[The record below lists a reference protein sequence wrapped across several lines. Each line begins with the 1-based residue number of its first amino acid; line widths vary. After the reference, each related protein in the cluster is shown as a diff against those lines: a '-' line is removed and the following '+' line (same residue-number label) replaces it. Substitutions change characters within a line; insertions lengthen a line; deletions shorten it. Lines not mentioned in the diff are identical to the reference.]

1 MNIVIA
7 GLGKFG
13 KELTSYLSKENHNI
27 IVIDNKANIVA
38 DTVNQFDVKGI
49 SGNAASYNILK
60 DASVSKADLFIA
72 TTSTDELN
80 ILCCLV
86 AKHIGAKQT
95 IARVRNPEYASQL
108 QLMSNEIGISMTL
121 NPDLDTAREIY
132 RILRF
137 PSAIQVETFANGK
150 VDLVEIKIGADSL
163 LKDRSLVEIINK
175 YSVKVLVCAVKR
187 GNEVFIPKG
196 DFVLQEGDNV
206 YLTASPAELS
216 SAFKKL
222 KIFKEKL
229 KSSLILGGGRISYYL
244 ANMLIASGISVKIV
258 DKDLEVCKALSDS
271 LPKALIVHADGTNQH
286 SLIEEGIENVDSVIT
301 LTGMDETNIIVSSFA
316 QSLNCEKVITKVNN
330 TNYELILNNIGLE
343 SVVSPKDIFASHI
356 IRYVRGMQNT
366 RGSEF
371 KTLYRLVGNKVMA
384 LEFSIPKAN
393 RRYTNIPLKDLKIKE
408 NHLLACII
416 RENKVIIPSGKDFLQ
431 PLDSVIIV
439 TTNTMMKDI
448 SEILE

>member
-86 AKHIGAKQT
+86 AKHIGVKQT

-244 ANMLIASGISVKIV
+244 ANMLIASGVSVKIV

-286 SLIEEGIENVDSVIT
+286 SLIEEGIENFDSVIT

-393 RRYTNIPLKDLKIKE
+393 RRYTNIPLKDLKFKE

-416 RENKVIIPSGKDFLQ
+416 RENKVIIPSGKDVLQ
-431 PLDSVIIV
+431 PLDSVIVV